1 MFEYR
6 VGSAWMEA
14 SDAELRFIEQFAL
27 MLVEAGMP
35 RMPSRVF
42 AAVLSEDSGRLTA
55 GEIAARL
62 QVSPA
67 AVSGAVR
74 YLVQV
79 RLLFR
84 GREPGTRSDH
94 YFLSEDDPW
103 YAAITNRSELLAR
116 WETSAAAGAAV
127 LGEDRAAGRRLRE
140 TAEFFA
146 FLRGELPGLLE
157 RWQAW
162 RTSTSAT

>member
-1 MFEYR
+1 MR
-6 VGSAWMEA
+6 MSD
-14 SDAELRFIEQFAL
+14 DAELRFIEQFAL
-27 MLVEAGMP
+27 LLVDAGMP
-35 RMPSRVF
+35 RMASRVF
-42 AAVLSEDSGRLTA
+42 AAVLAEDSGRLTA
-55 GEIAARL
+55 GEIATRL

-74 YLVQV
+74 YLVQT

-84 GREPGTRSDH
+84 GREPGARSDH

-116 WETSAAAGAAV
+116 WESSASQGASV
-127 LGEDRAAGRRLRE
+127 LGLDRPAGRRLAE

-146 FLRGELPGLLE
+146 FLREELPGMLE
-157 RWQAW
+157 RWHERR
-162 RTSTSAT
+162 RTPAG

>member
-1 MFEYR
+1 
-6 VGSAWMEA
+6 VGSD
-14 SDAELRFIEQFAL
+14 DAALRFIEQFAL

-42 AAVLSEDSGRLTA
+42 AAVLAEDSGRLTA

-62 QVSPA
+62 RVSPA

-84 GREPGTRSDH
+84 GREPGARSDH
-94 YFLSEDDPW
+94 YYLNENDPW
-103 YAAITNRSELLAR
+103 YAAMTNRTTLLAR
-116 WETSAAAGAAV
+116 WEESAARGADV
-127 LGEDRAAGRRLRE
+127 LGEDRPAGARLRE
-140 TAEFFA
+140 TAEFFG
-146 FLRGELPGLLE
+146 FLREEMPALLE
-157 RWQAW
+157 RWHRSR
-162 RTSTSAT
+162 RTSTAAG

>member
-1 MFEYR
+1 VE
-6 VGSAWMEA
+6 G

-27 MLVEAGMP
+27 LLVEAGMP

-42 AAVLSEDSGRLTA
+42 AAVLAEDSGRLTA
-55 GEIAARL
+55 GEIAERL
-62 QVSPA
+62 RVSPA

-84 GREPGTRSDH
+84 GREPGARSDH
-94 YFLSEDDPW
+94 YYLSEDDPW
-103 YAAITNRSELLAR
+103 YAAITNRSALLAR
-116 WETSAAAGAAV
+116 WEEGAARGAEV
-127 LGEDRAAGRRLRE
+127 LGEDRPAGSRLRE

-146 FLRGELPGLLE
+146 FLREELPGMLE
-157 RWQAW
+157 RWQAR
-162 RTSTSAT
+162 RTAAG

>member
-1 MFEYR
+1 MRNVRRIR
-6 VGSAWMEA
+6 VLMDE
-14 SDAELRFIEQFAL
+14 DELRFVEQFAL

-42 AAVLSEDSGRLTA
+42 AAVLAEDSGRLTA

-62 QVSPA
+62 RVSPA

-84 GREPGTRSDH
+84 AREPGARSDH
-94 YFLSEDDPW
+94 YYLSEDDPW
-103 YAAITNRSELLAR
+103 YVAIYNRAEMLAR
-116 WETSAAAGAAV
+116 WEESASRGASV
-127 LGEDRAAGRRLRE
+127 LGSDRPAGVRLRE

-146 FLRGELPGLLE
+146 FLREELPALLA
-157 RWQAW
+157 RWKD
-162 RTSTSAT
+162 

>member
-1 MFEYR
+1 MDGFMDE
-6 VGSAWMEA
+6 SEA
-14 SDAELRFIEQFAL
+14 RFVEQFAL

-42 AAVLSEDSGRLTA
+42 AAILAEDSGRLTA

-74 YLVQV
+74 YLVQT
-79 RLLFR
+79 RLVFR
-84 GREPGTRSDH
+84 GREPGARSDH
-94 YFLSEDDPW
+94 YYLSEDDPW
-103 YAAITNRSELLAR
+103 YAAITNRAELLAR
-116 WETSAAAGAAV
+116 WEETASRGASV
-127 LGEDRAAGRRLRE
+127 LGETRPAGARLRE

-146 FLRGELPGLLE
+146 FLREELPALLE
-157 RWQAW
+157 RWKAR
-162 RTSTSAT
+162 RTAAG

>member
-1 MFEYR
+1 MAAMD
-6 VGSAWMEA
+6 GSD
-14 SDAELRFIEQFAL
+14 DAELRFIEQFAL

-35 RMPSRVF
+35 RMPARVF
-42 AAVLSEDSGRLTA
+42 AAVLAEDSGRLTA

-62 QVSPA
+62 RVSPA

-94 YFLSEDDPW
+94 YYLSEDDPW
-103 YAAITNRSELLAR
+103 YAAITNRSALLAR
-116 WETSAAAGAAV
+116 WEESAERGADL

-146 FLRGELPGLLE
+146 FLRGELPGMLE
-157 RWQAW
+157 RWQA
-162 RTSTSAT
+162 RRAS

>member
-1 MFEYR
+1 M
-6 VGSAWMEA
+6 GD
-14 SDAELRFIEQFAL
+14 DAELRFIEQFAL

-42 AAVLSEDSGRLTA
+42 AAVLAEDSGRLTA
-55 GEIAARL
+55 GEIADRL

-74 YLVQV
+74 YLVQT

-84 GREPGTRSDH
+84 GREPGARSDH

-103 YAAITNRSELLAR
+103 YAAITNRTELLAR
-116 WETSAAAGAAV
+116 WETSAAHGASV
-127 LGEDRAAGRRLRE
+127 LGLERPAGRRLAE
-140 TAEFFA
+140 TASFFA
-146 FLRGELPGLLE
+146 FLREELPGMLE
-157 RWQAW
+157 RWRERR
-162 RTSTSAT
+162 RTPAG

>member
-1 MFEYR
+1 MFEFC
-6 VGSAWMEA
+6 VGSWAVTDD
-14 SDAELRFIEQFAL
+14 DAERRFIEQFAL

-42 AAVLSEDSGRLTA
+42 AAVLAEDSGRMTA

-74 YLVQV
+74 YLAQT

-84 GREPGTRSDH
+84 GREPGARSDH
-94 YFLSEDDPW
+94 YYLSEDDPW
-103 YAAITNRSELLAR
+103 YAAITNRGELLAR
-116 WETSAAAGAAV
+116 WEESAARGADVLGDRPAGA
-127 LGEDRAAGRRLRE
+127 RLRE
-140 TAEFFA
+140 TAEFFE
-146 FLRGELPGLLE
+146 FLQGELPAMLE
-157 RWQAW
+157 RWKAR
-162 RTSTSAT
+162 RTSTAAG

>member
-1 MFEYR
+1 
-6 VGSAWMEA
+6 MEG

-42 AAVLSEDSGRLTA
+42 AAVLVEDSGRLTA

-84 GREPGTRSDH
+84 GREPGARSDH

>member
-1 MFEYR
+1 M
-6 VGSAWMEA
+6 GD
-14 SDAELRFIEQFAL
+14 DAELRFIEQFAL

-42 AAVLSEDSGRLTA
+42 AAVLAEDSGRLTA
-55 GEIAARL
+55 GEIADRL

-74 YLVQV
+74 YLVQT

-84 GREPGTRSDH
+84 GREPGARTDH

-103 YAAITNRSELLAR
+103 YAAITNRSELLER
-116 WETSAAAGAAV
+116 WRSSAAHGASV
-127 LGEDRAAGRRLRE
+127 LGLARPAGRRLAE

-146 FLRGELPGLLE
+146 FLRDELPGMLE
-157 RWQAW
+157 RWQARR
-162 RTSTSAT
+162 RTPSG